1 MTIYYFIGYVYGS
14 MHYKL
19 ISKIRSYLFISWF
32 FKMAK
37 LGQEFAWYFIR
48 RFIAFIMHVN
58 LWLKETETNNRFY
71 NMYQKV
77 INRAIKSVWESD
89 NKVFSVTH

>member
-48 RFIAFIMHVN
+48 RFIAFVMHVN
-58 LWLKETETNNRFY
+58 LWLKETETNNTFY
-71 NMYQKV
+71 NVYQIEQLNLYEKV
-77 INRAIKSVWESD
+77 RD
-89 NKVFSVTH
+89 KVFSATH